1 MDLADWCKKMSQTT
15 RLLSILVCVTLAGLS
30 IGSVAADPL
39 TGNVAVGD
47 RYLLTTVRG
56 QAKALVDGHWVIGPA
71 NLQLLV
77 QVTYVGPHYVVFK
90 VLSGTFQVNYKP
102 YTVDAGRWRGDYNR
116 DTNVAVYQG
125 PATAPDGRLGYFVLY
140 GRDTQP
146 TQQGVFMNFHSDFL
160 GEYKALWHV
169 ELTTFRTQVI

>member
-1 MDLADWCKKMSQTT
+1 MSQTT
-15 RLLSILVCVTLAGLS
+15 RLLSILVCMTLVGLS
-30 IGSVAADPL
+30 IASVLADPL

-56 QAKALVDGHWVIGPA
+56 QARALIDGHWVKGPA

-77 QVTYVGPHYVVFK
+77 QVTYVGPHNVVFK
-90 VLSGTFQVNYKP
+90 VLSGTFQVNHKL
-102 YTVDAGRWRGDYNR
+102 YTINAGHWRGDYNR
-116 DTNVAVYQG
+116 DANIAVYQG
-125 PATAPDGRLGYFVLY
+125 PATAPDGRPAYFVLY

-160 GEYKALWHV
+160 GEYRALWHV